1 MRGPGA
7 VLQKS
12 TAILAALGAAL
23 LYAVSIPLSPLLLRQ
38 TGPVMLA
45 ALLYLG
51 AGVGMTLL
59 SLICPVPRKDRLT
72 RRQLPFT
79 LGMVLLDIA
88 APIFLMLGLAR
99 APAAHVSLLNNFE
112 IVATSLFA
120 LLLFR
125 ERISRRVWC
134 AIFLITA
141 ASVLL
146 SFEGAQSLRFSPG
159 SLLVL
164 GACLCWG
171 LENNCTRA
179 LSPKSAVQIVQ
190 VKGLFSGLGSLL
202 VARFAGESLPDWRSL
217 LAAMLL
223 GFVCYGLSIFL
234 YVRAQSVLG
243 AARTSAFYSVNPFL
257 AAALSLLLL
266 RQPLADA
273 YPCALALMLLGL
285 YLTVRET
292 LSEQSAGAGLH
303 NG

>member
-1 MRGPGA
+1 M
-7 VLQKS
+7 LQKS

-88 APIFLMLGLAR
+88 APILLMLGLVR
-99 APAAHVSLLNNFE
+99 TPAAHVSLLNNFE

-266 RQPLADA
+266 HQPLADA

>member
-1 MRGPGA
+1 MQ
-7 VLQKS
+7 QKS

-23 LYAVSIPLSPLLLRQ
+23 LYAVSIPLSPFLLRQ

-79 LGMVLLDIA
+79 LGLVLLDIA

-141 ASVLL
+141 ASMLL

-179 LSPKSAVQIVQ
+179 LSQKRAVQIVQ

-202 VARFAGESLPDWRSL
+202 VARLAGESLPDWRSL
-217 LAAMLL
+217 FAAMLL

-234 YVRAQSVLG
+234 YVRAQGVLG
-243 AARTSAFYSVNPFL
+243 AARTSAFYSANPFL

-273 YPCALALMLLGL
+273 YPYALALMLLGL

-292 LSEQSAGAGLH
+292 LSELPEHKVG
-303 NG
+303 

>member
-1 MRGPGA
+1 
-7 VLQKS
+7 
-12 TAILAALGAAL
+12 
-23 LYAVSIPLSPLLLRQ
+23 
-38 TGPVMLA
+38 
-45 ALLYLG
+45 
-51 AGVGMTLL
+51 MTLL

-79 LGMVLLDIA
+79 LGMILLDIA
-88 APIFLMLGLAR
+88 APILLMLGLAR

-141 ASVLL
+141 ASMLL

-179 LSPKSAVQIVQ
+179 LSQKSAVQIVQ

-202 VARFAGESLPDWRSL
+202 VARLAGESLPDWRSL
-217 LAAMLL
+217 FAAMLL

-273 YPCALALMLLGL
+273 YPYALALMLLGL

-292 LSEQSAGAGLH
+292 LSELPEHKVG
-303 NG
+303 

>member
-1 MRGPGA
+1 MR
-7 VLQKS
+7 QKS

-23 LYAVSIPLSPLLLRQ
+23 LYAVSIPLSPFLLRQ

-59 SLICPVPRKDRLT
+59 SLICPVPLKDRLT

-79 LGMVLLDIA
+79 LGMILLDIA

-141 ASVLL
+141 ASMLL
-146 SFEGAQSLRFSPG
+146 SFEGAQSLRFSAG

-179 LSPKSAVQIVQ
+179 LSQKSAVQIVQ

-202 VARFAGESLPDWRSL
+202 VARLAGESLPDWRSL
-217 LAAMLL
+217 FAAMLL

-243 AARTSAFYSVNPFL
+243 AARTSAFYSANPFL

-273 YPCALALMLLGL
+273 YPYALALMLLGL

-292 LSEQSAGAGLH
+292 LSELPEHKVG
-303 NG
+303 

>member
-1 MRGPGA
+1 MQ
-7 VLQKS
+7 QKS

-23 LYAVSIPLSPLLLRQ
+23 LYAVSIPLSPFLLRQ

-59 SLICPVPRKDRLT
+59 SLICPVPLKDRLT

-79 LGMVLLDIA
+79 LGMILLDIA
-88 APIFLMLGLAR
+88 ALILLMLGLAR

-141 ASVLL
+141 ASMLL

-179 LSPKSAVQIVQ
+179 LSQKSAVQIVQ

-202 VARFAGESLPDWRSL
+202 VARLAGESLPDWRSL
-217 LAAMLL
+217 FAAMLL

-243 AARTSAFYSVNPFL
+243 AARTSAFYSANPFL

-273 YPCALALMLLGL
+273 YPYALALMLLGL

-292 LSEQSAGAGLH
+292 LSELPEHKVG
-303 NG
+303 

>member
-1 MRGPGA
+1 MQ
-7 VLQKS
+7 QKS

-23 LYAVSIPLSPLLLRQ
+23 LYAVSIPLSPFLLRQ

-51 AGVGMTLL
+51 AGAGMTLL
-59 SLICPVPRKDRLT
+59 SLICPVPREDRLT

-79 LGMVLLDIA
+79 LGMILLDIA
-88 APIFLMLGLAR
+88 APILLMLGLAR

-141 ASVLL
+141 ASLLL
-146 SFEGAQSLRFSPG
+146 SFEGAQSLRFSSG

-179 LSPKSAVQIVQ
+179 LSQKSAVQIVQ

-202 VARFAGESLPDWRSL
+202 VARLAGESLPDRRSL

-223 GFVCYGLSIFL
+223 GFVCYGFSIFL

-273 YPCALALMLLGL
+273 YPHALALMLLGL
-285 YLTVRET
+285 FLTVRET
-292 LSEQSAGAGLH
+292 LSELPEHKVG
-303 NG
+303 

>member
-1 MRGPGA
+1 MR
-7 VLQKS
+7 QKS

-23 LYAVSIPLSPLLLRQ
+23 LYAASIPISPFLLRQ

-79 LGMVLLDIA
+79 LGMILLDIA
-88 APIFLMLGLAR
+88 APILLMLGLAR

-141 ASVLL
+141 ASMLL
-146 SFEGAQSLRFSPG
+146 SFEGVQSLRFSAG

-179 LSPKSAVQIVQ
+179 LSQKSAVQIVQ

-202 VARFAGESLPDWRSL
+202 VARLAGESLPDWRSL
-217 LAAMLL
+217 FAAMLR

>member
-1 MRGPGA
+1 MR
-7 VLQKS
+7 QKS

-23 LYAVSIPLSPLLLRQ
+23 LYAVSIPLSPFLLRQ

-79 LGMVLLDIA
+79 LGMILLDIA
-88 APIFLMLGLAR
+88 APILLMLGLAR

-141 ASVLL
+141 ASMLL

-171 LENNCTRA
+171 LENKCTRA
-179 LSPKSAVQIVQ
+179 LSQKS
-190 VKGLFSGLGSLL
+190 L
-202 VARFAGESLPDWRSL
+202 
-217 LAAMLL
+217 
-223 GFVCYGLSIFL
+223 
-234 YVRAQSVLG
+234 
-243 AARTSAFYSVNPFL
+243 
-257 AAALSLLLL
+257 
-266 RQPLADA
+266 
-273 YPCALALMLLGL
+273 
-285 YLTVRET
+285 
-292 LSEQSAGAGLH
+292 
-303 NG
+303 

>member
-1 MRGPGA
+1 MR
-7 VLQKS
+7 QKS

-23 LYAVSIPLSPLLLRQ
+23 LYAVSIPLSPFLLRQ

-59 SLICPVPRKDRLT
+59 SLICPVPLKDRLT

-79 LGMVLLDIA
+79 LGMILLDIA
-88 APIFLMLGLAR
+88 ALILLMLGLAR

-141 ASVLL
+141 ASMLL

-179 LSPKSAVQIVQ
+179 LSQKSAVQIVQ

-202 VARFAGESLPDWRSL
+202 VARLAGESLPDWRSL
-217 LAAMLL
+217 FAAMLL

-243 AARTSAFYSVNPFL
+243 AARTSAFYSANPFL

-273 YPCALALMLLGL
+273 YPYALALMLLGL

-292 LSEQSAGAGLH
+292 LSELPEHKVG
-303 NG
+303 

>member
-1 MRGPGA
+1 
-7 VLQKS
+7 
-12 TAILAALGAAL
+12 
-23 LYAVSIPLSPLLLRQ
+23 
-38 TGPVMLA
+38 
-45 ALLYLG
+45 
-51 AGVGMTLL
+51 MTLL

-79 LGMVLLDIA
+79 LGMILLDIA
-88 APIFLMLGLAR
+88 APILLMLGLVR
-99 APAAHVSLLNNFE
+99 TPAAHVSLLNNFE

-141 ASVLL
+141 ASLLL
-146 SFEGAQSLRFSPG
+146 SFEGAQSLRFSSG

-179 LSPKSAVQIVQ
+179 LSQKSAVQIVQ

-202 VARFAGESLPDWRSL
+202 VARLAGESLPDRRSL

-223 GFVCYGLSIFL
+223 GFVCYGFSIFL

-273 YPCALALMLLGL
+273 YPHALALMLLGL
-285 YLTVRET
+285 FLTVRET
-292 LSEQSAGAGLH
+292 LSELPERKVG
-303 NG
+303 

>member
-1 MRGPGA
+1 MR
-7 VLQKS
+7 QKS

-23 LYAVSIPLSPLLLRQ
+23 LYAVSIPLSPFLLRQ

-51 AGVGMTLL
+51 AGAGMTLL

-79 LGMVLLDIA
+79 LGMILLDIA
-88 APIFLMLGLAR
+88 APILLMLGLAC

-134 AIFLITA
+134 AIFLITV
-141 ASVLL
+141 ASMLL

-179 LSPKSAVQIVQ
+179 LSQKSAVQIVQ

-202 VARFAGESLPDWRSL
+202 VARLAGESLPDWRSL
-217 LAAMLL
+217 FAAMLL
-223 GFVCYGLSIFL
+223 GFVCYGVSIFL

-243 AARTSAFYSVNPFL
+243 AARTSAFYSANPFL

-273 YPCALALMLLGL
+273 YPYALALMLLGL

-292 LSEQSAGAGLH
+292 LSELPEHKVG
-303 NG
+303 

>member
-179 LSPKSAVQIVQ
+179 LSQKSAVQIVQ

-202 VARFAGESLPDWRSL
+202 VARLAGESLPDWRSL
-217 LAAMLL
+217 FAAMLL

-243 AARTSAFYSVNPFL
+243 AARTSAFYSANPFL

-266 RQPLADA
+266 CQPLADA
-273 YPCALALMLLGL
+273 YPYALALMLLGL

-292 LSEQSAGAGLH
+292 LSELPEHKVG
-303 NG
+303 